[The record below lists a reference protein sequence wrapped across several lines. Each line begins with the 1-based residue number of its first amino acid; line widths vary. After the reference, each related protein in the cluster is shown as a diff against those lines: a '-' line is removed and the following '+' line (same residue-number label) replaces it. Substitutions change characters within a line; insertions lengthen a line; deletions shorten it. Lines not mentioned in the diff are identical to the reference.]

1 MQVPLTALSPPSRI
15 PSVGARDLTSSAPL
29 TGLSGS
35 RVVEAA
41 LEEMFST
48 SWWKRG
54 CSIVKIEI
62 DDFEQYAG
70 SEEEQAVDFALFIV
84 GIVLKGYARRNDL
97 AGRSQGGEFIVLLRG
112 AGKRRAVTFAKRVT
126 WDVASQFRDGHTGIT
141 VSSGVASQDR
151 SMTHY
156 SQLVELA
163 DSALHAAKRRGGNRV
178 AVGYPGAE
186 EVWLPPSPPIEAL
199 RSA

>member
-15 PSVGARDLTSSAPL
+15 PSVGARDLTSSPPL
-29 TGLSGS
+29 TGLSSG
-35 RVVEAA
+35 RFKAA

-48 SWWKRG
+48 NWWKRG

-163 DSALHAAKRRGGNRV
+163 DSALHAAQRRGGNRV

-186 EVWLPPSPPIEAL
+186 EVWLPPRPPIGAL